1 MCKSVWAISILV
13 GQNKLLNWFTLFSV
27 ICTLSQWWML
37 TLKRNDCSNNEVNV
51 PTSNPCQL
59 KAQATARVSGKFLC
73 SWLYRGNIPNMV
85 TSHSSRYE
93 HKSEQTV
100 ASKMG

>member
-1 MCKSVWAISILV
+1 
-13 GQNKLLNWFTLFSV
+13 
-27 ICTLSQWWML
+27 ML

-59 KAQATARVSGKFLC
+59 KAQATALNTEFQAVFLC

-85 TSHSSRYE
+85 SSRYE